1 MTEEDLN
8 FDLSAKKKKK
18 KKKTPFD
25 PDVLEGAE
33 VIFPTSFVCS
43 VLETVCLQEEAA
55 PAPAEEE
62 APVKEKKEKKKVV
75 FDAED
80 SANVEDIDLES
91 FGKKKKK
98 KKREGLEDLNDV
110 KEALPEDDD
119 DDIDLENFGKKK
131 GGKCVDSSVARW
143 TKHPIK
149 VVWQPCTT
157 KYCIS
162 DFSSFA
168 ATATTTRE
176 NSGNETAS

>member
-1 MTEEDLN
+1 M
-8 FDLSAKKKKK
+8 FVQSWKLS
-18 KKKTPFD
+18 
-25 PDVLEGAE
+25 V
-33 VIFPTSFVCS
+33 
-43 VLETVCLQEEAA
+43 LQEEAA

-131 GGKCVDSSVARW
+131 KGGKKGRKARDDA
-143 TKHPIK
+143 PL
-149 VVWQPCTT
+149 
-157 KYCIS
+157 
-162 DFSSFA
+162 F
-168 ATATTTRE
+168 
-176 NSGNETAS
+176 GETPYMTSTMFGHV